1 MVTVWIPAL
10 MRDLTGGQELILVEA
25 ETVAQV
31 IERMDERYPGMRARL
46 IHEGRIRPGLAVVV
60 DGEVSRRGLRQHL
73 ATSSEV
79 HFLPAL
85 SGGAGGIRADM
96 CMISA

>member
-10 MRDLTGGQELILVEA
+10 LRDLTGGQELIVVEA

-31 IERMDERYPGMRARL
+31 IERMEERYPGIRMRL
-46 IHEGRIRPGLAVVV
+46 VQEDRIRPGLAVVV
-60 DGEVSRRGLRQHL
+60 DGEVSRRGMRQRL
-73 ATSSEV
+73 APSSEV

-85 SGGAGGIRADM
+85 AGG
-96 CMISA
+96 